1 MSSYGGGLVEGDDIR
16 LSVHCKSNATLYLS
30 TQAFT
35 KIYKNPS
42 GIPSRQRIRGT
53 LSEEACAVVLPDPV
67 VPYANSIFHQDQ
79 HWTLKPGALLILADG
94 HTSGRYACGERF
106 AYTEYISNITVSTE
120 KRPILIERYRSH
132 PATLPTTAPGRFGPF
147 NTAFNLYIVGDI
159 EDPRF
164 TRITSHLKTE
174 FIPHIAPSQTPSDIM
189 ISCTNPKPNIFI
201 ARALVY
207 RTGDLTPLLN
217 TIGQALPGVL
227 GANPLERKY

>member
-1 MSSYGGGLVEGDDIR
+1 MVEGDHIDF
-16 LSVHCKSNATLYLS
+16 SVHCGPSTTLYLG
-30 TQAFT
+30 TQSFT

-53 LSEEACAVVLPDPV
+53 LSEGACAVVLPDPV

-79 HWTLKPGALLILADG
+79 HWTLKPGALLILSDG

-120 KRPILIERYRSH
+120 ERPILIERYHSH
-132 PATLPTTAPGRFGPF
+132 PATLPPTALGRFGPF

-164 TRITSHLKTE
+164 TQITSHLKTE
-174 FIPHIAPSQTPSDIM
+174 FIPHIAPSQTSSDIL
-189 ISCTNPKPNIFI
+189 ISCTNPKPNVFV

-207 RTGDLTPLLN
+207 KTGDLTPLLN
-217 TIGQALPGVL
+217 AIGQALPQVL